1 MQTVRTL
8 LLLVIVAAAC
18 ALGVWWYVSPEAS
31 HVTVHKA
38 AIKDITPMVRL
49 CALDIYEDVP
59 VRGQIGDKHIFARAV
74 VNGSVTFDLEKM
86 KTEERGDTLLVTLPP
101 ERVEVYESTEPGSY
115 VVIDTWSDSFFG
127 SSTFT
132 TAEENAVKEKAR
144 RDFRAKVYDKG
155 YVRRARSEAVTNLT
169 QMLSGLTGKTVIVS
183 DPSPEG
189 YR

>member
-1 MQTVRTL
+1 MKTVRTL

-101 ERVEVYESTEPGSY
+101 SGSK
-115 VVIDTWSDSFFG
+115 SMSRPSPALMS
-127 SSTFT
+127 SSTHGAT
-132 TAEENAVKEKAR
+132 VSSGR
-144 RDFRAKVYDKG
+144 P
-155 YVRRARSEAVTNLT
+155 RSRPPKR
-169 QMLSGLTGKTVIVS
+169 M
-183 DPSPEG
+183 P
-189 YR
+189 